1 MLLSFTIAN
10 DRAFACE
17 STLSLVATK
26 LKDVEDG
33 HTVPVGDM
41 AETQALT
48 SALILG
54 KNNSGKS
61 TLVSA
66 MRFISQIVKKSAA
79 ESQKSEKIPYYPNLL
94 TDGCSDQP
102 TSYRLV
108 FSMRGTVFDF
118 EFSHVSDRITYERLS
133 VADKSVRFRKMY
145 ERTYISDEERYNY
158 TFGDALSG
166 RRATWQD
173 VTRDNSLFLSTA
185 VSLNAEDLFP
195 AWEWLTTYLVT
206 LDISSPILKNV
217 TARMC
222 LESAARRRQIVSFLQ
237 ALDINVV
244 DVEIEE
250 DEIDENFLNST
261 FAAKFLET
269 IKSELGESEFK
280 ARWKVR
286 FQKKAGQDKTQLFSL
301 NRESTGTQ
309 ILFGMAGPL
318 FEALEYGRCL
328 IVDEINTS
336 LHPVIVRF
344 LVDLFADTSQNL
356 LRAQLIFTSHDTS
369 VLAQHRLR
377 RDQVWLIESDGMGA
391 ELIPLSDFS
400 PRKGEALDKG
410 YLGGRY
416 GGIPVIAAGL
426 LADCLPEID

>member
-1 MLLSFTIAN
+1 MLLSFTVAN
-10 DRAFACE
+10 DRAFARE

-33 HTVPVGDM
+33 HTVSVGDF
-41 AETQALT
+41 ADTQALT

-66 MRFISQIVKKSAA
+66 MRFISQFTKNSAI
-79 ESQKSEKIPYYPNLL
+79 ESNHSEKIPYYPNLL
-94 TDGCSDQP
+94 TETCSDKP
-102 TSYRLV
+102 TYYRLV

-118 EFSHVSDRITYERLS
+118 EFAHRADRVTYERLS

-145 ERTYISDEERYNY
+145 ERTYVNDEGIYEYS
-158 TFGDALSG
+158 FGDALSG
-166 RRATWQD
+166 RRTTWQD
-173 VTRDNSLFLSTA
+173 VTRANSLFLSTA
-185 VSLNAEDLFP
+185 VSLNAEDLLP
-195 AWEWLTTYLVT
+195 AWEWLTSYLVI
-206 LDISSPILKNV
+206 LDISSPVLKSV

-222 LESAARRRQIVSFLQ
+222 KDSPSRRSQVVSFLQ

-250 DEIDENFLNST
+250 DTMDENFLNST
-261 FAAKFLET
+261 FSIKFLEMV
-269 IKSELGESEFK
+269 KSQIGEDEFK
-280 ARWKVR
+280 TRWKVGFR
-286 FQKKAGQDKTQLFSL
+286 KKSDGDGTHLFSL

-318 FEALEYGRCL
+318 FEALECGRCL
-328 IVDEINTS
+328 VIDEINTS

-344 LVDLFADTSQNL
+344 LVDLFADASQNR

-377 RDQVWLIESDGMGA
+377 RDQIWLIESDGIGA

-400 PRKGEALDKG
+400 PRKGEAIDKG

-426 LADCLPEID
+426 LTDLVSRV